1 MDSCDYHTILARDVD
16 DTPTYLATG
25 TAGCMAANR
34 LSYFFNLSGPSMA
47 CDTACSSTM
56 AAVHQATR
64 TLQNGD
70 AGMAIVCGAKLI
82 LSPDMFVPS
91 SELGFLSPSG
101 RCRSFDA
108 AGDGYGRGEGALALL
123 LKPLQQAVNDND
135 PIRAVI
141 RGTRL
146 NQDGRTQGITLP
158 SSDAQRDNMH
168 TLYSQLKLSPAE
180 IQYVEAHGTGTAAG
194 DPLEFHAINSVYGA
208 VERRHPLIVG
218 SIKSNIGHLESS
230 AGLASMIKTV
240 VSLEKGHI
248 PPQMH
253 FVNPNPKIDFG
264 NVYIP
269 VKTTRWPES
278 VPQVR
283 RAAVNTF
290 GAGGTNGHAVLESYF
305 RPKPESYTTGSR
317 LLFKVSAAD
326 EAALGRQA
334 AKCAEYV
341 NGSEISCQDL
351 AYTLLDRRST
361 LQKSYFFTAKTRA
374 DVMEALK
381 AKSYEIV
388 SKGSGSGQAILFLF
402 TGQGAQW

>member
-1 MDSCDYHTILARDVD
+1 MDSCDYHTILARDID
-16 DTPTYLATG
+16 NTPTYLATG

-123 LKPLQQAVNDND
+123 LKPLKQAVRDND

-158 SSDAQRDNMH
+158 SSTAQKENMH
-168 TLYSQLKLSPAE
+168 TLYSQLKLSSSE

-194 DPLEFHAINSVYGA
+194 DPLEFGAINLVYGA
-208 VERRHPLIVG
+208 EDRKRSLVVG

-230 AGLASMIKTV
+230 AGLASIIKTV
-240 VSLEKGHI
+240 VCLENGQI

-253 FVNPNPKIDFG
+253 FVNPHPRIDF
-264 NVYIP
+264 NRVEIP
-269 VKTTRWPES
+269 VKTISWPES
-278 VPQVR
+278 ASEVR

-290 GAGGTNGHAVLESYF
+290 GAGGTNGHAVLESYV
-305 RPKPESYTTGSR
+305 RSKSEHQPTETC

-326 EAALGRQA
+326 EATLARQA
-334 AKCAEYV
+334 AKYAEYID
-341 NGSEISCQDL
+341 NTETDIHDL

-361 LQKSYFFTAKTRA
+361 LQKSYFFTAKTKA
-374 DVMEALK
+374 DVIEGLRAVT
-381 AKSYEIV
+381 YRIV
-388 SKGSGSGQAILFLF
+388 SKWGESGQGMLFLF